1 MELCDRRGNK
11 RGTVS
16 FLEKMSEVYLCGDA
30 PFSLESLVKTNIQVL
45 ESWDVSA
52 FDQQLLVFIDS
63 LIEAEK
69 CEGNDPKRSV
79 VCHLLQG
86 IRDIAAINTCTQS
99 SPEDRARALSLL
111 LLGALLREKFPL
123 SLLNR
128 ENFHLSQ
135 SQHCQIENIYAAVQV
150 NLGLLNSQLTAQENF
165 LQEAVRL
172 FEGFTPNGQP
182 QPPALR
188 SLEEYYSLQL
198 WHLARAAD
206 LADWTRI
213 ADELNASDLSCNR
226 DALYFL
232 HDVAFHMDSFA
243 KAGMRQLME
252 YLTIVTA
259 SRVILFGGIST
270 LVRQYDECL
279 KWFRHLVYWYI
290 LSVCHGMPYEI
301 TRDMDIIAGYLYPDG
316 GASFPIHVKMS
327 RAKIQSKME
336 ATAQQFRSTLGTI
349 SDNNVTLVFPE
360 VFYKPGFP
368 AQITCESYQK
378 RRVRL
383 LNGGCGVPEE
393 VIVDVFLSQFSQ
405 MDHVCELQEHVLR
418 LLSCIVDLPSG
429 EASQAFIQVR
439 NVIDRYR
446 QLMQQILD
454 IPPVVVAEPLR
465 KYMQGKGIKPAEFQ
479 NFCATIYTLVR
490 DNLRYVDL
498 IEHCFTPGAGGVQ
511 LCGEHHAY
519 AVSSLKDAIAWLS
532 ATPNYW
538 FAGWEKESV
547 SYLRAKCE
555 HLHVLSIDWDGW
567 SDTKPGAECGM
578 AKVLDGIE
586 DKLHKS
592 EREVG
597 KQAWDL
603 MALKLKIEHMIASQA
618 GYLAQAVPGVQ
629 E

>member
-1 MELCDRRGNK
+1 
-11 RGTVS
+11 
-16 FLEKMSEVYLCGDA
+16 
-30 PFSLESLVKTNIQVL
+30 
-45 ESWDVSA
+45 
-52 FDQQLLVFIDS
+52 
-63 LIEAEK
+63 
-69 CEGNDPKRSV
+69 
-79 VCHLLQG
+79 
-86 IRDIAAINTCTQS
+86 
-99 SPEDRARALSLL
+99 
-111 LLGALLREKFPL
+111 
-123 SLLNR
+123 
-128 ENFHLSQ
+128 
-135 SQHCQIENIYAAVQV
+135 
-150 NLGLLNSQLTAQENF
+150 
-165 LQEAVRL
+165 
-172 FEGFTPNGQP
+172 
-182 QPPALR
+182 
-188 SLEEYYSLQL
+188 
-198 WHLARAAD
+198 
-206 LADWTRI
+206 
-213 ADELNASDLSCNR
+213 
-226 DALYFL
+226 
-232 HDVAFHMDSFA
+232 
-243 KAGMRQLME
+243 ME

-259 SRVILFGGIST
+259 SRAILFGGIST

-301 TRDMDIIAGYLYPDG
+301 TRDMDTIAGYLYPDG

-336 ATAQQFRSTLGTI
+336 ATAQQFRSTLGAI

-368 AQITCESYQK
+368 AQITCESYQE

-498 IEHCFTPGAGGVQ
+498 IEHCFTQGQGAFN
-511 LCGEHHAY
+511 C
-519 AVSSLKDAIAWLS
+519 AVSIM
-532 ATPNYW
+532 PMQ
-538 FAGWEKESV
+538 FH
-547 SYLRAKCE
+547 R
-555 HLHVLSIDWDGW
+555 
-567 SDTKPGAECGM
+567 
-578 AKVLDGIE
+578 
-586 DKLHKS
+586 
-592 EREVG
+592 
-597 KQAWDL
+597 
-603 MALKLKIEHMIASQA
+603 
-618 GYLAQAVPGVQ
+618 
-629 E
+629 